1 MVQTT
6 MDPEPTPAA
15 VEVTSDAK
23 YAVNDVEEQTVAR
36 PSNKKRI
43 LLALV
48 AGLLVVGGVVG
59 AILVVNAKTNAPA
72 SSTSVSVGATR
83 AFQGL
88 SVAYDSNANPNGIKD
103 DFQRIKQRF
112 GAVRTFQTAGTR
124 NHIQAAGEVGIGIY
138 AGVWIRGSDADTST
152 DMQAVVTGV
161 KSYPNNVKAVF
172 VGNEDLSNGVDPSVV
187 IAKVQQMK
195 QLLRNAGFPNIP
207 IGSVQTDGAWNGNGR
222 NLANNCD
229 ILGVNIHP
237 FFSGAVS
244 RTQPIEDLKSRWNQM
259 VNWFPGKKIIL
270 ATTKDYL
277 NKVQDW
283 AKQGNGG
290 DMPAFF
296 VYNDTPYK
304 SPDFEQHFGLSS
316 NGVWKFDFSF
326 SPSPVPSP
334 PSPTPKPSSQ
344 PALGPK
350 QKGAFTNSN
359 NGAPVVLA
367 AVNGNDATE
376 SHLHW
381 GDKDWVYD
389 GYGLWTIQGN
399 QIANVVTNT
408 CLDAYQ
414 PQNGGIVHM
423 VNCDTNNGNQ
433 QWRYDGS
440 TRQLRHL
447 THSGYC
453 LDLNSPTKARPYLWQ
468 C

>member
-6 MDPEPTPAA
+6 MNPEPTPAA
-15 VEVTSDAK
+15 VEVTSDAE
-23 YAVNDVEEQTVAR
+23 YAVNDVKEQTVAR

-72 SSTSVSVGATR
+72 STTSVSVGATR

-138 AGVWIRGSDADTST
+138 AGVWIRGSDADTSN
-152 DMQAVVTGV
+152 DMQAVVAGV

-207 IGSVQTDGAWNGNGR
+207 VGSVQTDGAWNGNGR

-237 FFSGAVS
+237 FFSGVVS

-259 VNWFPGKKIIL
+259 VNWFPGKKIMLTETGWPTAGSAYDGHQPNL

-304 SPDFEQHFGLSS
+304 SPDFEQHFGLST
-316 NGVWKFDFSF
+316 NGV
-326 SPSPVPSP
+326 
-334 PSPTPKPSSQ
+334 
-344 PALGPK
+344 
-350 QKGAFTNSN
+350 
-359 NGAPVVLA
+359 
-367 AVNGNDATE
+367 
-376 SHLHW
+376 
-381 GDKDWVYD
+381 
-389 GYGLWTIQGN
+389 
-399 QIANVVTNT
+399 
-408 CLDAYQ
+408 
-414 PQNGGIVHM
+414 
-423 VNCDTNNGNQ
+423 
-433 QWRYDGS
+433 
-440 TRQLRHL
+440 
-447 THSGYC
+447 
-453 LDLNSPTKARPYLWQ
+453 
-468 C
+468 